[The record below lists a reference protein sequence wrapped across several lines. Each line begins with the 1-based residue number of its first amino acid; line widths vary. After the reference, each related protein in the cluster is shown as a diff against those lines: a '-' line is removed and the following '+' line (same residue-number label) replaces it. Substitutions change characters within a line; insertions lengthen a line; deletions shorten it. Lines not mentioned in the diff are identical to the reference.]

1 MRREYGEQ
9 DGDGGAF
16 PGRDV
21 RISCAHLIHRS
32 TYAGSRRW
40 RALLGCGPRHRAPS
54 CAASAAS
61 PPRFL
66 RPPTLHARI
75 LRRGAAE
82 AANRGATTHRTGAGR
97 RTGAR
102 PARAAPLREA
112 SLCGV
117 AGRPRVCPAAG
128 PVPVITPWSQDI
140 WPAIREV
147 RRSAAI
153 RPAGPSTF
161 AKETRATSSC
171 PPAGNRN
178 IKSQQQVMRTPG
190 GAAPQGAG
198 RAGGACEW
206 GCARADLWTARGRCL
221 RRAAGGEPACARR
234 TTAGGVLGR
243 LRVVRLDG
251 GGDWRRERRTARAR
265 GRGTS
270 HARGRGSSCCPVA

>member
-1 MRREYGEQ
+1 MYVCVCVCVCVRACVLICVRSCVCIESVSQDELADRAQNEEGEGRWEGGGMRDVPPCEYSKGRVQ
-9 DGDGGAF
+9 QRPTSSLPPSLPL

-61 PPRFL
+61 PPRLL

-82 AANRGATTHRTGAGR
+82 AANRGATTQRTGAGR

-128 PVPVITPWSQDI
+128 PVDPGPGYQ
-140 WPAIREV
+140 AG
-147 RRSAAI
+147 I
-153 RPAGPSTF
+153 RPGSAHNSRGPTLRSNQTS
-161 AKETRATSSC
+161 RAEHFCKRNPGHLFLSS
-171 PPAGNRN
+171 
-178 IKSQQQVMRTPG
+178 
-190 GAAPQGAG
+190 G
-198 RAGGACEW
+198 RK
-206 GCARADLWTARGRCL
+206 
-221 RRAAGGEPACARR
+221 
-234 TTAGGVLGR
+234 
-243 LRVVRLDG
+243 
-251 GGDWRRERRTARAR
+251 
-265 GRGTS
+265 
-270 HARGRGSSCCPVA
+270 

>member
-1 MRREYGEQ
+1 LAPEPIALEHVGGFGTWAQQSAVCAPITSRTHRLRMRREYGEQ

-61 PPRFL
+61 PPRLL

-82 AANRGATTHRTGAGR
+82 AANRGATTQRTGAGR

-128 PVPVITPWSQDI
+128 PVDPGPGYQ
-140 WPAIREV
+140 AG
-147 RRSAAI
+147 I
-153 RPAGPSTF
+153 RPGSAHNSRGPTLRSNQTS
-161 AKETRATSSC
+161 RAEHFCKRNPGHLFLSS
-171 PPAGNRN
+171 
-178 IKSQQQVMRTPG
+178 
-190 GAAPQGAG
+190 G
-198 RAGGACEW
+198 RK
-206 GCARADLWTARGRCL
+206 
-221 RRAAGGEPACARR
+221 
-234 TTAGGVLGR
+234 
-243 LRVVRLDG
+243 
-251 GGDWRRERRTARAR
+251 
-265 GRGTS
+265 
-270 HARGRGSSCCPVA
+270 